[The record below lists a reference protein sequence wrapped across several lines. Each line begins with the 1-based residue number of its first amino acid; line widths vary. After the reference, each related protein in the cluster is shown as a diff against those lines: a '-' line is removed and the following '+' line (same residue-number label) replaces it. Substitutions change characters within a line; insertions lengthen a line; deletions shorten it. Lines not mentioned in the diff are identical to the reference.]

1 MGLMRFSFFA
11 GYFLRLPA
19 VVRRRDSALAAPRW
33 GLCGK
38 IASARMS
45 NQGSYW
51 SQSQVGLAIQRLVG
65 LGFRWRRPG
74 SGLDGAAICRRL
86 RSLCCHFASLWP
98 PFAKALPPFFP
109 PSRPRLPM
117 ILTDDSVLDNIF
129 ASKIADCADAIVKG
143 LRLIFFVM
151 LLGGCAPIVPAT
163 APPQLEHTPGAFV
176 AVADNFF
183 DAGRFRV
190 DYPKSWRVVKTSIA
204 AADHLQ
210 VVFAAPDS
218 SAVTLTQAD
227 AAGDDTSGERF
238 VVLDNGV
245 VLQVRIQP
253 ADDGA
258 AFAAMDQ
265 GLIMIHPAHHRRAV
279 HAPGARR

>member
-1 MGLMRFSFFA
+1 
-11 GYFLRLPA
+11 
-19 VVRRRDSALAAPRW
+19 
-33 GLCGK
+33 
-38 IASARMS
+38 
-45 NQGSYW
+45 
-51 SQSQVGLAIQRLVG
+51 
-65 LGFRWRRPG
+65 
-74 SGLDGAAICRRL
+74 
-86 RSLCCHFASLWP
+86 
-98 PFAKALPPFFP
+98 
-109 PSRPRLPM
+109 M

-143 LRLIFFVM
+143 LRLILFAM

-176 AVADNFF
+176 AVTDNFF
-183 DAGRFRV
+183 DAGLFRV

-245 VLQVRIQP
+245 ILQVRIQP